1 MLYSSNLL
9 TEDLSI
15 PFFFL
20 CIEKALSCNT
30 TCKAI
35 VKILSI
41 LVLPKISCSLKHL

>member
-15 PFFFL
+15 PFFL

-41 LVLPKISCSLKHL
+41 LFLPKISLSLKHL